1 MAAVLFR
8 VARTRNPLLRM
19 LSVALGVIV
28 IGATLVFGFFIVL
41 ALAAIG
47 AAVWAA
53 RQFGKSPAPAH
64 AAGAYRPQPAPASG
78 PPPAPAGVIEG
89 EFVVVRE
96 PVSPPR

>member
-8 VARTRNPLLRM
+8 VARTRNPLLRV
-19 LSVALGVIV
+19 LSAALGVVV

-41 ALAAIG
+41 GIAAIG

-53 RQFGKSPAPAH
+53 RQFGKSPAPASPP
-64 AAGAYRPQPAPASG
+64 AGAAYRPQPQSTG
-78 PPPAPAGVIEG
+78 NTTPAGVIEG

>member
-41 ALAAIG
+41 GLAAIG

-53 RQFGKSPAPAH
+53 RQFGKSPAPAP
-64 AAGAYRPQPAPASG
+64 AAGTYRPQP
-78 PPPAPAGVIEG
+78 PPTSRPAPAGVIEG